1 MHFQIDCAPN
11 TSLQGQPETLA
22 LTGPIRIGKSNL
34 CRQIAERSGRS
45 HVSLDELT
53 MNFGKIGSQLAH
65 DFCVRSAVHSI
76 GRIPEHGVCID
87 SALLQH
93 LWLPGSRRMYCAD
106 HVLRANLKS
115 KVVLVTSGATVAE
128 RLDALRTYRATGNC
142 WTLNTHDDA
151 ELPLLAENIV
161 NRCSK
166 IAQFGAA
173 EGFALAWVDP
183 LNFEQSIASEAERL
197 IAVFR
202 REGR

>member
-11 TSLQGQPETLA
+11 TSLQGQPATLA
-22 LTGPIRIGKSNL
+22 LTGPIRIGKSHL
-34 CRQIAERSGRS
+34 CRQIAERSGLN

-53 MNFGKIGSQLAH
+53 MNFGKIESRPVLNYCFSSFFQGIGRYPGRSV
-65 DFCVRSAVHSI
+65 CVDSAV
-76 GRIPEHGVCID
+76 
-87 SALLQH
+87 LQQ
-93 LWLPGSRRMYCAD
+93 LWLCGSRRTSRTD
-106 HVLRANLKS
+106 HALRANLKNR
-115 KVVLVTSGATVAE
+115 VIFVTSRATVAE
-128 RLDALRTYRATGNC
+128 RLDALHSYRATGNC

-166 IAQFGAA
+166 IAQFGAS

-197 IAVFR
+197 IASIKGAR
-202 REGR
+202 M